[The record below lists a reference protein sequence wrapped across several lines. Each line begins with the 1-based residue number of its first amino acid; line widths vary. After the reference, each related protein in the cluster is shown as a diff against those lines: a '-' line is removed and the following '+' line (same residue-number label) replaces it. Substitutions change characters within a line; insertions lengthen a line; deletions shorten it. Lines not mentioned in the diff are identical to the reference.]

1 MICKAWTSEPQ
12 REWPEVRLSTFREAQ
27 QGKTTTTVYSPQTQK
42 DFKEKWP
49 VEAPTKEEI
58 TKASS
63 IEKATVNKKKEL
75 NMVSNQIMYLKN
87 GG

>member
-1 MICKAWTSEPQ
+1 MAEA
-12 REWPEVRLSTFREAQ
+12 RLSTFREAQ
-27 QGKTTTTVYSPQTQK
+27 QGKTTTTVFFPQTQK

-58 TKASS
+58 TEAGS
-63 IEKATVNKKKEL
+63 IEKATVNKNKAL
-75 NMVSNQIMYLKN
+75 NMVSNQITYLEN